1 VTKVTSV
8 TVMACRAN
16 LGLAA
21 RVLAWALTSKGTN
34 VVTDETM
41 QWDARERRDG
51 NVTLHVGLLGLALSA
66 AVLSQFAAQLADLL
80 AWVG

>member
-1 VTKVTSV
+1 
-8 TVMACRAN
+8 MAGVAK
-16 LGLAA
+16 LGLAP
-21 RVLAWALTSKGTN
+21 RVLAWALGSKGRN
-34 VVTDETM
+34 VVIVETI